1 MICDGRNDRNIVI
14 IMLVKLLKLFVPV
27 LKTNVPVAYPRKGS
41 ARFGGFS
48 NIKHVE
54 NKNRNNSNNRNN
66 FREFLVKNK
75 IYVFAFAF
83 LAIISL
89 LFSNFVVMTS
99 FIIIG
104 IASRYYQK
112 YTPHL
117 SFGIETCL
125 FGTVLSSLAYGWHAG
140 AIVGVVSLTIS
151 VFLTQEEASYL
162 PIALMGMAGVAFI
175 ASIAPITA
183 VNIVFWGVLLT
194 LLYDIVT
201 CAVYIHVF
209 RANIFKTFIFVVT
222 HLAFNY
228 FVFAYFGAYI
238 YGLLI

>member
-27 LKTNVPVAYPRKGS
+27 SKTNVSVVHSRKGLS
-41 ARFGGFS
+41 RFGDFS
-48 NIKHVE
+48 NRKSVE
-54 NKNRNNSNNRNN
+54 NNNRNNSNN
-66 FREFLVKNK
+66 FHEYLIKNK
-75 IYVFAFAF
+75 IYVFAFTF
-83 LAIISL
+83 LAIVSL
-89 LFSNFVVMTS
+89 LFSNFIVMTS
-99 FIIIG
+99 FIIVG

-140 AIVGVVSLTIS
+140 AIVGIVSLTIS
-151 VFLTQEEASYL
+151 VFLTEEEASYL
-162 PIALMGMAGVAFI
+162 PIALMGMAGVAFV

-183 VNIVFWGVLLT
+183 ANIVFWGILLT
-194 LLYDIVT
+194 LVYDIAT
-201 CAVYIHVF
+201 CVVYIHVF

-228 FVFAYFGAYI
+228 FLFVNFGVYF